1 MKQPPTIA
9 PAPAEQGR
17 KLERN
22 TLITLGVVYLL
33 SVIMMFSGLGPFGL
47 VDTIGLFL
55 SLIETLVVLGL
66 DKPGLA
72 SMRGLVNRA
81 SLSSGQRLAL
91 TIGEIIFFPLTL
103 AVYLVRALIEARE
116 ELGLTPPS
124 QR

>member
-1 MKQPPTIA
+1 MKQPLTTA

-81 SLSSGQRLAL
+81 TLSSGQRLAL

-116 ELGLTPPS
+116 ELGLLPPS